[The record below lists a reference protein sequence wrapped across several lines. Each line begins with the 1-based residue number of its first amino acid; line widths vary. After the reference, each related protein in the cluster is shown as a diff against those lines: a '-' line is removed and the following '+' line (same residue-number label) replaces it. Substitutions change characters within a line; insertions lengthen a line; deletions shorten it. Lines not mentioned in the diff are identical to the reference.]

1 MQAAAKILD
10 ETARF
15 SPAELVCNSEF
26 LSTPLAKEIEER
38 FRLYLNDID
47 SRMYEYN
54 TAKDTLLAHFKVK
67 TLESFGLQKK
77 LLAVSASGAHC
88 CRSSFLISER
98 NPEDSLVPYDNDP
111 SLCSREIYAY
121 RQFQPQ
127 KSGADGNHAREEQK
141 RLASERSG

>member
-38 FRLYLNDID
+38 FHLYLNDID

-67 TLESFGLQKK
+67 TLKASVCRKK
-77 LLAVSASGAHC
+77 LLAVFGFGCADVV
-88 CRSSFLISER
+88 SE
-98 NPEDSLVPYDNDP
+98 
-111 SLCSREIYAY
+111 
-121 RQFQPQ
+121 
-127 KSGADGNHAREEQK
+127 
-141 RLASERSG
+141 